1 MRDQWSIVKRI
12 AGIGI
17 AVLFVLGCA
26 IRVSAEPLPEQV
38 MPLALLEGEENG
50 TYNVDLINEMCA
62 LASEDKLLILQVEV
76 PGTYYVG
83 ADDGGRAIRLRSNV
97 TLDLNGSTLIRS
109 GLMNNFIQ
117 GYGLDGERTAGGY
130 ELCHDITVKNGTL
143 DGSGGEEVDANL
155 VNIGH
160 ARNVTFENLNL
171 KNCRG
176 GHLIELC
183 GCMDVV
189 IRGCTFDGHVGDKTE
204 GEAIQLDISY
214 NGASGSWNG
223 VYTPDGTVCQNITV
237 TECTFRNYPSG
248 VGNHHA
254 LYDGE
259 HSSNIR
265 ITDNVFLNQEAA
277 GGPAIWCY
285 GFDGCVVE
293 NNTITGNYTHGI
305 LVSGGSDVTVR
316 GNVIGA
322 EGKPMPGIGINCTT
336 ANGYL
341 VDEGES
347 TEKQPLSGG
356 VITGNRIAVTGS
368 GRFGIMVSAG
378 SVLGE
383 ITGNEVISSHAD
395 GIRVTGAGS
404 HVADI
409 GKEEAVTGN
418 TIVAYKGMGIAFG
431 DGAGADRI
439 VGNVI
444 LSKTGGIQVA
454 SGSTVDQIGAEE
466 YPNVIMNDAV
476 GNGVVVTS
484 ASWVKTVS
492 YNRIMALQGDG
503 ILAQKEAE
511 IGQVHHNVI
520 FGGCRYG
527 VSVTLDASVKKISD
541 NTIQGYLLDGIA
553 VSNSGYVKNI
563 AQNHISGGTGAGIYI
578 STHGVVDRIQKN
590 QIAGCRTDKGHGI
603 AVTATGSAEEIKGN
617 IIMETKGYGIS
628 ISNTDISVKR
638 KNNRF
643 LDNAMGKLFMKK
655 GEEA

>member
-1 MRDQWSIVKRI
+1 MRDRWSIVRTVI
-12 AGIGI
+12 GIGI
-17 AVLFVLGCA
+17 IVLFALGSVG
-26 IRVSAEPLPEQV
+26 RVSAEPGEEQII
-38 MPLALLEGEENG
+38 LLELVEGEEYS

-62 LASEDKLLILQVEV
+62 LAAEDKKLLLQVEA

-83 ADDGGRAIRLRSNV
+83 ADDGGRAVRLRSNV

-109 GLMNNFIQ
+109 GMMNNFIQ

-143 DGSGGEEVDANL
+143 DGAGGEEVNANL

-160 ARNVTFENLNL
+160 ARNVTFEDLIL

-189 IRGCTFDGHVGDKTE
+189 IRGCTFDGHMGDKTE

-223 VYTPDGTVCQNITV
+223 VYTPDGTVCRNVTV
-237 TECTFRNYPSG
+237 TECTFQNYPSG

-265 ITDNVFLNQEAA
+265 ITDNVFMNQEAA
-277 GGPAIWCY
+277 CAPAVWCY
-285 GFDGCVVE
+285 GFDGCVIE

-305 LVSGGSDVTVR
+305 FVSGGSDVTVR

-322 EGKPMPGIGINCTT
+322 EGKPIPGIGINCTT

-341 VDEGES
+341 VDQGES
-347 TEKQPLSGG
+347 TQKQPLSGG

-368 GRFGIMVSAG
+368 GKFGILVSAG

-383 ITGNEVISSHAD
+383 ITGNEVISSNSD
-395 GIRVTGAGS
+395 GIRITGAGS
-404 HVADI
+404 HVNHI
-409 GKEEAVTGN
+409 GKEEDVTGN

-431 DGAGADRI
+431 DGAGADGI

-454 SGSTVDQIGAEE
+454 SGSTVDVIGVEE

-484 ASWVKTVS
+484 QSWVRIVS

-527 VSVTLDASVKKISD
+527 VSVTLDASVKKIYE
-541 NTIQGYLLDGIA
+541 NTIQGYLLDGI
-553 VSNSGYVKNI
+553 VISNTGYVKNI
-563 AQNHISGGTGAGIYI
+563 SQNRISGGTGAGIYV
-578 STHGVVDRIQKN
+578 STHGVVDCIQKN
-590 QIAGCRTDKGHGI
+590 QIAGCRTKNGHGI
-603 AVTATGSAEEIKGN
+603 AVTATGSVEEIKGN
-617 IIMETKGYGIS
+617 SIIETKGYGIS
-628 ISNTDISVKR
+628 ISNTGIRVKR

-643 LDNAMGKLFMKK
+643 LDNEMGKLFVK
-655 GEEA
+655 EVQ